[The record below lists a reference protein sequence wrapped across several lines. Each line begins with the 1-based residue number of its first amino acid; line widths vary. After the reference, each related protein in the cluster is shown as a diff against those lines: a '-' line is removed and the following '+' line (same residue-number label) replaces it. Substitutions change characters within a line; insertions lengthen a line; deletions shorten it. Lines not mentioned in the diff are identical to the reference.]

1 MLRGWPEVI
10 RLATL
15 VFASVLAPALAHA
28 GELLDAP
35 EAFRIAH
42 TTRAGNKLYVTW
54 DVEPGYAVYRERIH
68 IRDGGTG
75 NVRGP
80 AELPAGQLVD
90 DGLGS
95 QSEEYLDTF
104 TMAIPLT
111 DRAAGDISVTVQG
124 CHQEEPQVC
133 FQPMTIKVSV
143 EDVGLTSPRAAG

>member
-1 MLRGWPEVI
+1 MYRFLGI
-10 RLATL
+10 ALLSAL
-15 VFASVLAPALAHA
+15 LSPAMSRA
-28 GELLDAP
+28 GELLEAT
-35 EAFRIAH
+35 EAFRVAN
-42 TTRAGNKLYVTW
+42 TTRVGDKLYVTW

-68 IRDGGTG
+68 IRDGGAG
-75 NVRGP
+75 SVRGP

-90 DGLGS
+90 DGLGN

>member
-1 MLRGWPEVI
+1 MRRFLTVAMVAA
-10 RLATL
+10 LL
-15 VFASVLAPALAHA
+15 VPVASSA

-35 EAFRIAH
+35 EAFRIAQ
-42 TTRAGNKLYVTW
+42 TSRVGDKLYVTW
-54 DVEPGYAVYRERIH
+54 DVEPGYAVYRGRIH
-68 IRDGGTG
+68 IRDGGAG

-90 DGLGS
+90 DGLGK

-111 DRAAGDISVTVQG
+111 DRAAGDISITVQG

-133 FQPMTIKVSV
+133 FQPMTINVSV